1 MERLVVVWCPTLVAE
16 GERGEEARQ
25 FLAVLAAAEAF
36 CPWVEPASLG
46 VCTLPARGPA
56 RLFGGEPAVVDKL
69 AAAVAQVLGSTEAV
83 RVGVADGLFA
93 ALLAARADVVV
104 EPGGT
109 ADFLAPWSAAVL
121 RRPDLAVT
129 LGRLGVH
136 TLGQFAA
143 LGGREVSARFGSD
156 AAACHRVARGE
167 AGELAGLRDAGIT
180 RRLRVAR
187 GEVTEGPRQ
196 PGFFGGTSA
205 ADARAARSFAR
216 VQQRLGAGAVV
227 VGRLCGGRGPAER
240 ARLVPWGSR
249 EADPHADGAGGPAA
263 APWPGRLPS
272 PSPVAVLGAP
282 AAAEVVDAS
291 ARPVRVTGRGLL
303 TAAPARLSVGG
314 GPWRDVEAF
323 AGPWPVSERWW
334 STRRRQARLQ
344 VVVRGGAALLLTA
357 EAERW
362 WMEASYD

>member
-1 MERLVVVWCPTLVAE
+1 VERLVVVWCPTLSVEGDRGDEVRRFLNVVAT
-16 GERGEEARQ
+16 
-25 FLAVLAAAEAF
+25 VEAF
-36 CPWVEPASLG
+36 CPWVEAASLG

-56 RLFGGEPAVVDKL
+56 RFFGGEAVLVEKL
-69 AAAVAQVLGSTEAV
+69 SVAVAEMLGTPEMV

-93 ALLAARADVVV
+93 ALLAARAEVVV
-104 EPGGT
+104 DPGGVGP
-109 ADFLAPWSAAVL
+109 FLAPWSTAVL

-129 LGRLGVH
+129 LKRLGVH
-136 TLGQFAA
+136 TLGRFAA

-156 AAACHRVARGE
+156 AAACHQVARGE
-167 AGELAGLRDAGIT
+167 AGELAGLRDPGIG
-180 RRLRVAR
+180 RRLRMAR

-216 VQQRLGAGAVV
+216 VQQRLGPDAVV
-227 VGRLCGGRGPAER
+227 VGRLRGGRGPAER

-249 EADPHADGAGGPAA
+249 EADPRAGGAEAPG

-272 PSPVAVLGAP
+272 PSPVAVLAAP
-282 AAAEVVDAS
+282 VTTEVVDRS
-291 ARPVRVTGRGLL
+291 GRPVRVTGRGLL

-314 GPWRDVEAF
+314 GPWRDVVAF

-344 VVVRGGAALLLTA
+344 VVVEGGGALLLAA
-357 EAERW
+357 ERERW

>member
-1 MERLVVVWCPTLVAE
+1 MVWCPTLLAE
-16 GERGEEARQ
+16 GERGDEVRE
-25 FLAVLAAAEAF
+25 FLAVLTLVEAF
-36 CPWVEPASLG
+36 CPWVGPASLG
-46 VCTLPARGPA
+46 VCTLPARGPS
-56 RLFGGEPAVVDKL
+56 RFFGGEAVLVEKL
-69 AAAVAQVLGSTEAV
+69 SVAVAEVLGTTEAV

-93 ALLAARADVVV
+93 ALLAARAEVVV
-104 EPGGT
+104 DPGG
-109 ADFLAPWSAAVL
+109 AAAFLAPWSTAVL
-121 RRPDLAVT
+121 RRPDLTVT
-129 LGRLGVH
+129 LKRLGVH

-180 RRLRVAR
+180 RRLRVAS

-196 PGFFGGTSA
+196 PGFFGGTSV

-216 VQQRLGAGAVV
+216 VQQRLGAEAVV
-227 VGRLCGGRGPAER
+227 VGRLRGGRGPAER

-249 EADPHADGAGGPAA
+249 EVDPHADGAGA

-272 PSPVAVLGAP
+272 PSPVAVLTAP
-282 AAAEVVDAS
+282 VTTEVVDAS

-303 TAAPARLSVGG
+303 TADPARLSVGG
-314 GPWRDVEAF
+314 GPWRDVVAF

-344 VVVRGGAALLLTA
+344 VVVDGGAALLLTV
-357 EAERW
+357 ERERW